1 MPLNWTVLWICLLW
15 MMQSFSCRELHAFV
29 QSDTAFKGP
38 NHKHLE
44 GGVSFGIGAFN
55 LVCVSGI
62 LHLYSLWLNSRLSTV
77 LLFFT
82 VTQTLSLFPARLL
95 KLLEFAGFSG
105 DKVFF
110 YFRLHSYVLIVGKP
124 CQCACSCVYFLL
136 IVFGICVCVC
146 VGIWHLSAVHR
157 VPPLILCAP
166 CCARSSCS
174 VSTPSSP
181 LF

>member
-55 LVCVSGI
+55 LVCASGI

-110 YFRLHSYVLIVGKP
+110 TSDYTLMIS
-124 CQCACSCVYFLL
+124 LL
-136 IVFGICVCVC
+136 PVCLFVCLFFVNSLWYMCLCVCRNLAS
-146 VGIWHLSAVHR
+146 LSCTR